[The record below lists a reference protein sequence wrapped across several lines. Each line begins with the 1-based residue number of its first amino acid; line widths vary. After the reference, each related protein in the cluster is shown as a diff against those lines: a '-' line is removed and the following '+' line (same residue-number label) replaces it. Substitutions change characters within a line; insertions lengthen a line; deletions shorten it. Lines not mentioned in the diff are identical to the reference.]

1 MNLRGNI
8 AWLVHGLFIVC
19 AVLILG
25 AMTALTRGV
34 IATER
39 EKARAEAKAE
49 EQERMRLALWRMDAA
64 AAAWI
69 ADEAQRP
76 VMAEAP
82 KDSGK
87 QEVKLRFDA
96 REDGA
101 LLADD
106 PDRVPLLLRTL
117 GLSPGDSAFPM
128 LCTGMP
134 EIPGAWSSPQP
145 VSEKAE
151 IEQKALQ
158 PRASPVYQKIA
169 NEAEYGNRGRAVKGA
184 LDQSLRQFETNVA
197 FSGDPGGWSLVRASL
212 PRPARIGAEL
222 FLLRHLQWK
231 RLDSSSLR
239 SVQGAWIDEA
249 ALKDLLLAEVADLF
263 PRALLVPDDAA
274 ARADGLSLAAFP
286 WRLAP
291 AASAPVMPPLPRTA
305 ILPLALG
312 WIAAI
317 LALAAA
323 WLLVGGL
330 LRLSDRRASFVS
342 AVTHELRTPLTTF
355 QLYSEM
361 LETGA
366 VKEERRGD
374 YFRTLRGEAERLSH
388 LVENVLAF
396 SRIER
401 GSARSAPGN
410 HVAGELIRPM
420 GARFME
426 RLREAGLRLAVDWD
440 CPEWSERVRADPAA
454 VEHVLFNLIDNA
466 AKYAATSS
474 PPEVRLGA
482 VRDGSALEIR
492 VTDHGPGIAKGEQR
506 RIFRAFHKSAVAA
519 AESRPGV
526 GLGLALSRRLAR
538 AGGGDLVLR
547 TTDCGACFA
556 LRLPVQS
563 RRLAGEDK

>member
-19 AVLILG
+19 AMLILG

-82 KDSGK
+82 KDAAK
-87 QEVKLRFDA
+87 PEVKLRFDA

-117 GLSPGDSAFPM
+117 GLSPGDSAFPVV
-128 LCTGMP
+128 CTAMP
-134 EIPGAWSSPQP
+134 ELPGAWSSPQP
-145 VSEKAE
+145 APEKEE

-169 NEAEYGNRGRAVKGA
+169 DEAEYGNRGRAVKGA
-184 LDQSLRQFETNVA
+184 LDQSLRQFEANVA
-197 FSGDPGGWSLVRASL
+197 FNGDPGGWSLVRASL
-212 PRPARIGAEL
+212 PRPARIGGEL

-231 RLDSSSLR
+231 RLDGSALR
-239 SVQGAWIDEA
+239 SIQGAWIDEA
-249 ALKDLLLAEVADLF
+249 ALESLLLEKIVDLF
-263 PRALLVPDDAA
+263 PHARLSTANSGDGASDGRALA
-274 ARADGLSLAAFP
+274 SFP

-291 AASAPVMPPLPRTA
+291 ETGSLSVPPLPGAVT
-305 ILPLALG
+305 LPLAAG

-366 VKEERRGD
+366 VKEEKRGD

-401 GSARSAPGN
+401 GSARAAPGN
-410 HVAGELIRPM
+410 HVAGGLIRPM
-420 GARFME
+420 GGRFAE
-426 RLREAGLRLAVDWD
+426 RLHEAGLRLAADWED
-440 CPEWSERVRADPAA
+440 PAWNECVRADPVA

-466 AKYAATSS
+466 AKYAAASS
-474 PPEVRLGA
+474 PPEVRLDA

-492 VTDHGPGIAKGEQR
+492 VTDHGPGIAKGERR
-506 RIFRAFHKSAVAA
+506 RIFRAFHKSAAAA

-538 AGGGDLVLR
+538 AAGGDLVLR
-547 TTDCGACFA
+547 PMDRGSCFA
-556 LRLPVQS
+556 LRLPVRS
-563 RRLAGEDK
+563 RRPA